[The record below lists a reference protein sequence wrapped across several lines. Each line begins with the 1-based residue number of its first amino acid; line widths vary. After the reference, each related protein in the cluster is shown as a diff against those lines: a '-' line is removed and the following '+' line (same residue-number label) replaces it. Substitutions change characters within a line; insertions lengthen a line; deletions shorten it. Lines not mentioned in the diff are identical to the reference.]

1 MRAPAF
7 WDGGES
13 WAATALAPVSW
24 AWQAA
29 HRVRW
34 ATTTPHRVQVP
45 VVCIGNLVAG
55 GAGKTPV
62 AMAVAERL
70 LAAGKRAQFVTRGYG
85 GSARG
90 PMQVKT
96 HHTAAAVGD
105 EALLLA
111 AVAPTFIA
119 DDRYA
124 GARMAVAMGANLVVF
139 DDGFQNPAIA
149 KDVSLLVVD
158 AGYGFGNGRTL
169 PAGPLREPAAFGL
182 ARASAL
188 VLLGDGEWPGPPS
201 NIPLLRAALIPTAE
215 SAAKVRERRVF
226 AFAGIGRPR
235 KFFDT
240 LRTLGCTV
248 VAEHSFG
255 DHHPFSPGELQLLQ
269 TEARAADALLVTTRK
284 DSVRIPPAQR
294 GGIEVLDVTATFA
307 DVGALDAVLL
317 PALRK

>member
-13 WAATALAPVSW
+13 WAATALAPPSW
-24 AWQAA
+24 AWQVA

-55 GAGKTPV
+55 GAGKTPIAMTV
-62 AMAVAERL
+62 AGRL

-90 PMQVKT
+90 PLQVKT

-111 AVAPTFIA
+111 AVAPTIIS

-139 DDGFQNPAIA
+139 DDGFQNPTIA

-158 AGYGFGNGRTL
+158 TDYGFGNGRTI
-169 PAGPLREPAAFGL
+169 PAGPLRESAAFGL

-188 VLLGDGEWPGPPS
+188 VLLGDGEWPGPPTS
-201 NIPLLRAALIPTAE
+201 IPMLRAALIPTAD
-215 SAAKVRERRVF
+215 SAAKVRERRVV

-240 LRTLGCTV
+240 LRSLGCTL
-248 VAEHSFG
+248 VADHPFG
-255 DHHPFSPGELQLLQ
+255 DHHAFSPGELQALQ
-269 TEARAADALLVTTRK
+269 AEAHAAEAVLVTTRK
-284 DSVRIPPAQR
+284 DCVRIPPAHR
-294 GGIEVLDVTATFA
+294 TGIEVLDVTATFA
-307 DVGALDAVLL
+307 DVGALDAVLQ

>member
-1 MRAPAF
+1 MCSS
-7 WDGGES
+7 D
-13 WAATALAPVSW
+13 L
-24 AWQAA
+24 
-29 HRVRW
+29 HRWRW
-34 ATTTPHRVQVP
+34 ATASPLRVPAP
-45 VVCIGNLVAG
+45 VVCVGNLVAG

-62 AMAVAERL
+62 AIAVAERL

-90 PMQVKT
+90 PLQVKS

-124 GARMAVAMGANLVVF
+124 GARMAVAMGANAVVF
-139 DDGFQNPAIA
+139 DDGFQNPTIA

-158 AGYGFGNGRTL
+158 TGYGFGNGRTL
-169 PAGPLREPAAFGL
+169 PAGPLREPASFGL

-188 VLLGDGEWPGPPS
+188 VLLGDGDFPGPTPA
-201 NIPLLRAALIPTAE
+201 IPALRARLTPTDE
-215 SAAKVRERRVF
+215 SAAKLRGQRVI

-240 LRTLGCTV
+240 LRALGCTLL
-248 VAEHSFG
+248 AEHAFA
-255 DHHPFSPGELQLLQ
+255 DHHPFASSEIQTLLS
-269 TEARAADALLVTTRK
+269 EARTADALLVTTRK
-284 DSVRIPPAQR
+284 DFVRIALQQR
-294 GGIEVLDVTATFA
+294 AGIEVLDVKIGRAH
-307 DVGALDAVLL
+307 V
-317 PALRK
+317 

>member
-7 WDGGES
+7 WDGGET
-13 WAATALAPVSW
+13 WAARALTPAAW

-29 HRVRW
+29 HRWRW
-34 ATTTPHRVQVP
+34 AMTAPLRVPVP
-45 VVCIGNLVAG
+45 VVCVGNLVAG

-62 AMAVAERL
+62 AITVAERL

-90 PMQVKT
+90 PMQVKS

-124 GARMAVAMGANLVVF
+124 GARMAVAMGANAIVF
-139 DDGFQNPAIA
+139 DDGFQNPTIT
-149 KDVSLLVVD
+149 KDVAMLVVD
-158 AGYGFGNGRTL
+158 TGYGFGNGRTL

-188 VLLGDGEWPGPPS
+188 VLLGDGDFPGPLPS
-201 NIPLLRAALIPTAE
+201 IPVLRARLVPTE
-215 SAAKVRERRVF
+215 DTAARVRGQRVI

-240 LRTLGCTV
+240 LRALDCTLHG
-248 VAEHSFG
+248 EHAFA
-255 DHHPFSPGELQLLQ
+255 DHHPFAAGEIQSLLSA
-269 TEARAADALLVTTRK
+269 ARNADAILVTTRK
-284 DSVRIPPAQR
+284 DYVRIAPQQR
-294 GGIEVLDVTATFA
+294 AGIEVLDVTATFA
-307 DVGALDAVLL
+307 DLGALDAALL
-317 PALRK
+317 PISRK